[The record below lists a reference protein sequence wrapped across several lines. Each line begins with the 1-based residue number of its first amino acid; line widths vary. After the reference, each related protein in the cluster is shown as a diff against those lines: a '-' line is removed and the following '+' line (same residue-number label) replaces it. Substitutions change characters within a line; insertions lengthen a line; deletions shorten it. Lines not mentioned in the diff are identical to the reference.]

1 MVLLMNLKILKEFV
15 TLCSLSVPCPKA
27 QALSFACAVPTS
39 ASLQYGILHSL
50 KSSAHVHWRL
60 LVMKK

>member
-1 MVLLMNLKILKEFV
+1 MLLLMNLKILEEFV
-15 TLCSLSVPCPKA
+15 TVCGLSLPCPTA

-39 ASLQYGILHSL
+39 ASLRYGILHSL
-50 KSSAHVHWRL
+50 KSSAHVHCRL